1 MPLALVRKVN
11 SLRVSRSWNRDRPRA
26 TSGMF
31 AFAFVL
37 FLWNGSLVYI
47 IKSKKVYLEAV
58 NLFWSGRIFDFYSR
72 YHSNQ
77 TTEHV
82 QNDRNCTVNKAMKI
96 SHFCG
101 QFFDKNRT
109 LFITKI

>member
-1 MPLALVRKVN
+1 MPLALGRKVN
-11 SLRVSRSWNRDRPRA
+11 SLRVSRSWNRDRHRA
-26 TSGMF
+26 TSGMFAF

-82 QNDRNCTVNKAMKI
+82 QNG
-96 SHFCG
+96 S
-101 QFFDKNRT
+101 
-109 LFITKI
+109 

>member
-11 SLRVSRSWNRDRPRA
+11 SPRVSRSWNRDGLRA
-26 TSGMF
+26 VSGMF

-37 FLWNGSLVYI
+37 FLWNGPLVKI
-47 IKSKKVYLEAV
+47 IKSKNVYLEAV

-72 YHSNQ
+72 YHSNR

-82 QNDRNCTVNKAMKI
+82 QNDRNCTIK
-96 SHFCG
+96 
-101 QFFDKNRT
+101 R
-109 LFITKI
+109 